1 VALALVAGLAAGFA
15 AGLAAGFLVAA
26 TAVPELNVTPTTTAA
41 SSATT
46 FLYLDIILLIN
57 LGRFFNKRNENLQ
70 LTL

>member
-1 VALALVAGLAAGFA
+1 VVLALVAGLAAGFA
-15 AGLAAGFLVAA
+15 AGFFVAA

-57 LGRFFNKRNENLQ
+57 LGWFFDKKNENLR